1 MQVNPQI
8 VLVIFNQTLKLT
20 ENGLIELKNRSLYS
34 DSSSPLDGTNWI
46 VQSKIYKPMKIY
58 TVITQVACCACPI
71 NNIDTVKI
79 TNVQCETIPL

>member
-34 DSSSPLDGTNWI
+34 DSSSRLDGTNWI
-46 VQSKIYKPMKIY
+46 VQSKIYKPMKSKSETSRY
-58 TVITQVACCACPI
+58 NRSRVVL
-71 NNIDTVKI
+71 
-79 TNVQCETIPL
+79 VQSIILTP